1 MSDPQM
7 LHHDWLLTHEFSCWQ
22 VIANREKAEFVV
34 KQSTD
39 ICLNF
44 VNTCMYAAKV
54 TKSPQAS
61 QKHLHDR

>member
-22 VIANREKAEFVV
+22 VIANREKAEFVD

-44 VNTCMYAAKV
+44 VNTCMYAAKSNKKFPSKLIIL
-54 TKSPQAS
+54 T
-61 QKHLHDR
+61 R

>member
-1 MSDPQM
+1 MSSVVGR
-7 LHHDWLLTHEFSCWQ
+7 W
-22 VIANREKAEFVV
+22 IANREKAEFMV

-44 VNTCMYAAKV
+44 VNTCIDAAKNV

-61 QKHLHDR
+61 